1 MMSMEALL
9 KQNPLEMYSKW
20 SEGQLELL
28 GRRQRKIRETTEAA
42 LGVFRDSLDG
52 KAPEESLKKLCGG
65 IFELYSLPLGAN
77 GSNGNWKE
85 YTGEFRK
92 LLAGTPLAVSGNGL
106 PEELQAYGKATWD
119 NGSRASSACMNW
131 MKTILQGQKLT
142 TSADEAGQSV
152 RSCLRATEAFVEE
165 SVECLLSQVR
175 ANSGLLK
182 TSLLKETKSAEPV
195 Q

>member
-1 MMSMEALL
+1 MMSTETLL
-9 KQNPLEMYSKW
+9 NQNPMDMFSKW

-28 GRRQRKIRETTEAA
+28 GRRQKKIRETAEAA

-52 KAPEESLKKLCGG
+52 KAPDESMKKLSGSLL
-65 IFELYSLPLGAN
+65 ELYSLPLGAN
-77 GSNGNWKE
+77 GNNGNWKQ

-106 PEELQAYGKATWD
+106 PEELRAYGKATWD
-119 NGSRASSACMNW
+119 NGSRASSAYMNW

-152 RSCLRATEAFVEE
+152 RSCLGATEAFVEE

-182 TSLLKETKSAEPV
+182 TSLLKESTSAEPV